1 MSKLYELIKELCPN
15 GVEYKTLGEVCE
27 YEQPGKYIVNSTDY
41 NDDFEIPVLT
51 AGQSFILGFTNE
63 KQGHYIATPENPVR
77 IFDDFTTGFH
87 WVDFEFK
94 VKSSAM
100 KMLRPKNKSFNFKY
114 IYHAMKSLN
123 FQPGGHQ
130 RHWISIYSQLE
141 IPLPPLEIQNEIV
154 SFLDNFISLSNLLN
168 RELEKRKIQFEYY
181 TEKLLD
187 FDSNVQV
194 KSLREIADFR
204 NGKGHEKNIADDG
217 KFIVVNSKFIS
228 SEGAVCKFSN
238 EQICPLYID
247 DILMVMSD
255 LPNGKALAKCF
266 LVEKNDT
273 YTLNQRIGAF
283 HVKDKTT
290 ISTKFL
296 FYSLN
301 RNPQLLAYDN
311 GSDQTNLRKDDILDI
326 NIKLPS
332 IEVQKQI
339 VSILEYFNKLCN
351 LESGIPAEIQ
361 KRNLQ
366 YECYLNKLFDF
377 KKSNKEVN

>member
-1 MSKLYELIKELCPN
+1 MDSIIELIKKLCPN
-15 GVEYKTLGEVCE
+15 GVNFYKLEE
-27 YEQPGKYIVNSTDY
+27 LLDYEQPTKYIVKSTEY
-41 NDDFEIPVLT
+41 NDEFNTPVLT